1 MISPNLCIQ
10 AMKILSKKKLKRKA
24 GLFGRAL
31 PKRKAP
37 GGADRK
43 ISESPLIKVSSEFR
57 YQGCHILYTPF
68 STTIRCTAR
77 SQS

>member
-1 MISPNLCIQ
+1 MMFLIQ

-43 ISESPLIKVSSEFR
+43 ISESPLLKVGANFLFN
-57 YQGCHILYTPF
+57 YNF
-68 STTIRCTAR
+68 SYFIGDN
-77 SQS
+77 

>member
-1 MISPNLCIQ
+1 
-10 AMKILSKKKLKRKA
+10 MKILSKKKLKRKA

-43 ISESPLIKVSSEFR
+43 ISESPLIKVSLCLSDNKGF
-57 YQGCHILYTPF
+57 GVAIFH
-68 STTIRCTAR
+68 TIIRSTAR

>member
-1 MISPNLCIQ
+1 MISQNLFTQ

-43 ISESPLIKVSSEFR
+43 ISESPLIKVSSGSFKCDFFNNVR
-57 YQGCHILYTPF
+57 YQGCHILHH
-68 STTIRCTAR
+68 S
-77 SQS
+77 